1 MCGIM
6 SVEVFMNQEEQQ
18 KLTELIRLAKQK
30 EPYQEMTDE
39 ELSQLIFKNCPNV
52 YMIDTEG
59 NVFHQTL
66 PIDQHHY
73 LGYLNYLKYLM
84 EQEPDKHK
92 SMSYLLDMDFSKNP
106 KAGVLVTTKLGKYFQ
121 NQGDIVIQT
130 WINPYDMN
138 TYFMNT
144 TTENITPIQQQTF
157 KQILEAHEMNEI
169 DPIENGRL
177 GTLRKKE
184 VSFEHE
190 KLL

>member
-1 MCGIM
+1 
-6 SVEVFMNQEEQQ
+6 
-18 KLTELIRLAKQK
+18 
-30 EPYQEMTDE
+30 
-39 ELSQLIFKNCPNV
+39 
-52 YMIDTEG
+52 
-59 NVFHQTL
+59 
-66 PIDQHHY
+66 
-73 LGYLNYLKYLM
+73 M

-144 TTENITPIQQQTF
+144 TTKNITPIQQQTYQ
-157 KQILEAHEMNEI
+157 QILEAHEMNEI

>member
-1 MCGIM
+1 
-6 SVEVFMNQEEQQ
+6 MNREEQQ
-18 KLTELIRLAKQK
+18 KLSECIRLAKQK

-39 ELSQLIFKNCPNV
+39 ELSNLFFEHCPNV
-52 YMIDTEG
+52 YIINSNG

-66 PIDQHHY
+66 PIHQHHY

-84 EQEPDKHK
+84 KQEPDKHK
-92 SMSYLLDMDFSKNP
+92 DMSYLLDMDFSNNP

-121 NQGDIVIQT
+121 TQGDIVIQT
-130 WINPYDMN
+130 WMNPYDMN

-144 TTENITPIQQQTF
+144 TTDHITQDQQQAYQ
-157 KQILEAHEMNEI
+157 QILEAHNMDEI

-184 VSFEHE
+184 VSLEKE
-190 KLL
+190 NGKLL